1 MITWHSLLGI
11 VRTLNIKGRQDT
23 VHMNFGKSHA
33 NNVRKL
39 QFEINISEDELL
51 KGANN
56 LTDILKKTCSSV
68 RFVP

>member
-1 MITWHSLLGI
+1 
-11 VRTLNIKGRQDT
+11 
-23 VHMNFGKSHA
+23 MNFGKSHA

-51 KGANN
+51 KGANSLN
-56 LTDILKKTCSSV
+56 DILKKTCSSV